1 MEDASV
7 DVLRLL
13 MEKLPLQAK
22 LTTLRSVNQNCKA
35 IAEELCSKQRTLTL
49 KLGTGGH
56 FEEIVDRLESSPTQL
71 INVISGG
78 PGGSPGG
85 GGEFDDTITAQEL
98 TRAAATTLT
107 TYLPRLETLAVVVDD
122 LKERAVEP
130 LFKYLPK
137 LFAAYQSTLTTLQLV
152 FNVEEHLFLRAFPLI
167 ISSVVGSLRSLRQ
180 LAITDHTGTVHLPLF
195 DLSHQLRVSLDTV
208 DISAP
213 ATSPL
218 ELFRQWIDCL
228 EGRTRIPHL
237 MRINFQSSRK
247 TAASEEEF
255 REFAVAAPGVGGHF
269 VSFPPVAIGGDP
281 EAFFE
286 EYVASLPNVRSV
298 SLDVGQVVAFGE
310 ALGRLALSRLGA
322 SLAVLNLSTS
332 EPLPMMP
339 FNYEG
344 IFGGIPP
351 VLPALKQLQLITR
364 KTLALPND
372 ANDAHAQFEHA
383 RFEEL
388 QLQRVAPNV
397 QDVTLQISASR
408 CEACGWSL
416 KVPSPPPPEN
426 AAVIPLLPLSP
437 SPRRHLRQTELTTED
452 DEPKLERCALRLA
465 EIFSQAKP
473 KKMKVRFL
481 VCEGYFPII
490 FSADFTGEQVSVRRF
505 GPII

>member
-98 TRAAATTLT
+98 TREAATTLT

-195 DLSHQLRVSLDTV
+195 DLSHQIRISLDTV

-247 TAASEEEF
+247 TVASEEEF

-269 VSFPPVAIGGDP
+269 VSFPPVAIGGDS

-298 SLDVGQVVAFGE
+298 SLDIGQVVAFGE

-322 SLAVLNLSTS
+322 TLAVLSLSTS
-332 EPLPMMP
+332 EPLPLMP